1 LPRVALLIRS
11 LAFDRRATPLENRS
25 PYLQEVAMKSVT
37 ALSAARRGSAR
48 IATRFARHGA
58 SGSLVALLL
67 AAAYGG
73 ASAQSSVTV
82 FGTVDIGGRYVT
94 ANGQPKRWLEETDG
108 LNNSQL
114 GFTGREDLGGGL
126 FASFMLLS
134 GINPDTGTTNP
145 KFWNRRSTVSLIS
158 PWGELRLG
166 RDYVPTFW
174 NLGLADPFGATG
186 IGSVANVHQMYE
198 GVRQDNSIGYF
209 LPGNLLGG
217 LYGQAMVSSSEN
229 GTSGDRPAR
238 YIGGRIGYASGPFDF
253 GIAGAQ
259 RRYAITTV
267 VGTIPGFLV
276 GVIPGAIA
284 QPGDTQK
291 TYNGWGSWK
300 FSFATFTASWD
311 REELR
316 DVREDIGTLGAVIP
330 IGVGEIHVS
339 YDRSTLKN
347 SIASGST
354 NTVDQFALGGAYN
367 ASKRTAI
374 YATFARLNNKDQ
386 SRLTLFGNAGLTTP
400 GGHSQGFEFGLRH
413 FF

>member
-1 LPRVALLIRS
+1 
-11 LAFDRRATPLENRS
+11 LE
-25 PYLQEVAMKSVT
+25 EDAMKPVA
-37 ALSAARRGSAR
+37 ALSAGRNGCASNKTKDGARR
-48 IATRFARHGA
+48 T
-58 SGSLVALLL
+58 LLALLL

-73 ASAQSSVTV
+73 ANADSSVTL
-82 FGTVDIGGRYVT
+82 FGTIDVGGRYVT

-126 FASFMLLS
+126 SASFMLLS
-134 GINPDTGTTNP
+134 GINPDTGTQNSP
-145 KFWNRRSTVSLIS
+145 VKFWNRRSTVSLVS

-209 LPGNLLGG
+209 LPPKLLGG

-253 GIAGAQ
+253 GIAAAE

-276 GVIPGAIA
+276 GVIPGAVA

-300 FSFATFTASWD
+300 FSFATITGSWD

-316 DVREDIGTLGAVIP
+316 DVREDIGTIGAVIP
-330 IGVGEIHVS
+330 IGLAEIHVS

-347 SIASGST
+347 AVASGSS